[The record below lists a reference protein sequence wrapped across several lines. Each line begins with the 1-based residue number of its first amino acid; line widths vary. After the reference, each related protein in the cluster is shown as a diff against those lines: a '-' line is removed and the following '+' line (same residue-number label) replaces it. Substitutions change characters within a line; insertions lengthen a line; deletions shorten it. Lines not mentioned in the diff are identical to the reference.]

1 MKVFPKISYVD
12 QTRIQ
17 TSKKLVKTSEKIVEK
32 QIAVNAQS
40 IKWHR
45 IWQNRLGGS
54 RVSHVPLQKNDMK
67 KAGTSRWSAVI
78 SACTVAASLDHRSQ
92 YMDGPPA
99 LLKGEKKEKEK
110 RRSFTSSQM
119 LHAHTHTP
127 SRSRVNPERQEE
139 GKSGHRRRAKGQ
151 NSAAGGNERTTSK
164 PNLRGETDLAKR
176 TWQKQSTHL
185 SPTTHY
191 GEAQWRN

>member
-110 RRSFTSSQM
+110 RRSFTSIQM
-119 LHAHTHTP
+119 LHAHTHPPGAGSTLK
-127 SRSRVNPERQEE
+127 
-139 GKSGHRRRAKGQ
+139 GKRKEKADTDDGQ
-151 NSAAGGNERTTSK
+151 KARTAQQGEMNERP
-164 PNLRGETDLAKR
+164 PNPTYAAKR
-176 TWQKQSTHL
+176 TW
-185 SPTTHY
+185 
-191 GEAQWRN
+191 RNGPDKNRAHT